1 MTVLDFSMEL
11 TSDRDKLMKYIIDF
25 ENYPKIL
32 PEQLKSLE
40 ILENVDNQISTKEE
54 IFFSTIIKKP
64 FEQKSVH
71 TIIMPNKLETEIISG
86 PAKGTKLHILLD
98 KLDSGTAVKIEIDL
112 KLGLKA
118 IVLQPLIKKWYKR
131 VIKALLLK
139 INNIVNNSA

>member
-71 TIIMPNKLETEIISG
+71 TIIMPNKLETTFQDI
-86 PAKGTKLHILLD
+86 
-98 KLDSGTAVKIEIDL
+98 
-112 KLGLKA
+112 
-118 IVLQPLIKKWYKR
+118 
-131 VIKALLLK
+131 
-139 INNIVNNSA
+139 

>member
-1 MTVLDFSMEL
+1 VTVLDFSMEL

-86 PAKGTKLHILLD
+86 PAKGTKLYILLD

>member
-1 MTVLDFSMEL
+1 MDLS
-11 TSDRDKLMKYIIDF
+11 SDRDKLMKYIIDF

-40 ILENVDNQISTKEE
+40 ILEKKDNLVSTKEE

-64 FEQKSVH
+64 FEQRSMHKIV
-71 TIIMPNKLETEIISG
+71 MPNKLETEIISG
-86 PAKGTKLHILLD
+86 PAKGTKLHLLLEKRD
-98 KLDSGTAVKIEIDL
+98 TGTTIEIEIDL

-131 VIKALLLK
+131 VIKSLLLK
-139 INNIVNNSA
+139 INNIVNNST